1 MTCKNKTDSQLVKMV
16 KATADNDAF
25 NEICDR
31 YQNIFYK
38 ICQKYVIPLTASG
51 VNPQDIFDE
60 KNYIIFHCINTFK
73 ANKKTKLSTWI
84 GNYARYL
91 CLNSIN
97 ARRFILPTTD
107 EEMQKYVE
115 DSQSVQDYFSVSNNS
130 SVDDCNYIYGI
141 LSQLKDC
148 RIKEIF
154 KHRYCEGKKTIWA
167 KVAKKMGIST
177 QTAINLH
184 NKGLNLLK
192 KKIKNRS
199 LIDSSENYL
208 NKSLPNQS

>member
-1 MTCKNKTDSQLVKMV
+1 MLKNKTDNQLIKMV
-16 KATADNDAF
+16 KDTGDNDAF

-31 YQNIFYK
+31 YQNVFYK
-38 ICQKYVIPLTASG
+38 ICQKYVIPLTAAG

-60 KNYIIFHCINTFK
+60 KNYIIFHCVSTFK
-73 ANKKTKLSTWI
+73 PNKKTKLSTWI

-107 EEMQKYVE
+107 EEMKKYLEETQTVE
-115 DSQSVQDYFSVSNNS
+115 QYFSAPTTA
-130 SVDDCNYIYGI
+130 VDDCNYVYSI
-141 LSQLKDC
+141 LTQLKDK
-148 RIKEIF
+148 RIQDIF
-154 KHRYCEGKKTIWA
+154 KYRYCDGKKMIWA
-167 KVAKKMGIST
+167 KVAKKIGIST

-192 KKIKNRS
+192 KKFKS
-199 LIDSSENYL
+199 KSFVDSV
-208 NKSLPNQS
+208 